1 MDNANAE
8 LIERF
13 YRAFQDLDAEAMSAC
28 YARDIRFEDPVFGT
42 LRGREA
48 GDMWRMLLSRAADFS
63 LTYGDIKA
71 TGQTATAKCVATYRF
86 SRTGRKVVNEIRS
99 KFAIRDGEI
108 VEQTD
113 TFNLWRWS
121 RQALGLKGWLL
132 GGTSFVQNRIR
143 AQARK
148 GLADY
153 RRQAAS

>member
-1 MDNANAE
+1 MANPNAE

-13 YRAFQDLDAEAMSAC
+13 YRAFQDLDAEAMAAC
-28 YARDIRFEDPVFGT
+28 YARDVRFEDPVFGM
-42 LRGREA
+42 LHGREA

-71 TGQTATAKCVATYRF
+71 TGQTVTANCVATYRF
-86 SRTGRKVVNEIRS
+86 SRTGRTVVNEIRS

-113 TFNLWRWS
+113 SFDLWRWS

-132 GGTSFVQNRIR
+132 GGTSIVQDRIR
-143 AQARK
+143 NEARK
-148 GLADY
+148 GLADF
-153 RRQAAS
+153 RRQSAS